1 MNSES
6 KVPQIERIEMDELAC
21 WRLRTAD
28 SELLVAQQG
37 AQVLSYQ
44 RNGEEPLI
52 WLSEQAA
59 FKRGQSVRGGVP
71 VCWPWFGDLRR
82 NPLDVQA
89 HYPADGEAPAHGG
102 VRSLDWELES
112 VEALEGA
119 ARLVLSWDSRR
130 TPLPGWNGDAEL
142 RLEIRLDQRLH
153 LRLETRNRGTA
164 PLALTQAL
172 HSYFAVG
179 DIHQVHVEGL
189 DGCDY
194 IETLEGWERR
204 IQQGDVG
211 FTGET
216 DRIYLGTPA
225 RLAIRDQAWQRRV
238 LIEASDS
245 ASAVVW
251 NPWIDKAAR
260 LSQFADDAWQRMLCI
275 ETARVLDDA
284 LLLQPG
290 ASHGMAVSLWSEALG
305 D

>member
-1 MNSES
+1 M
-6 KVPQIERIEMDELAC
+6 
-21 WRLRTAD
+21 
-28 SELLVAQQG
+28 
-37 AQVLSYQ
+37 
-44 RNGEEPLI
+44 
-52 WLSEQAA
+52 
-59 FKRGQSVRGGVP
+59 
-71 VCWPWFGDLRR
+71 
-82 NPLDVQA
+82 
-89 HYPADGEAPAHGG
+89 
-102 VRSLDWELES
+102 
-112 VEALEGA
+112 
-119 ARLVLSWDSRR
+119 
-130 TPLPGWNGDAEL
+130 
-142 RLEIRLDQRLH
+142 
-153 LRLETRNRGTA
+153 
-164 PLALTQAL
+164 
-172 HSYFAVG
+172 
-179 DIHQVHVEGL
+179 EGL

-204 IQQGDVG
+204 VQQGDVG
-211 FTGET
+211 FAGET
-216 DRIYLGTPA
+216 DRIYLGTPS